1 MRIARLCAARPGR
14 MRLGIKIKQACFT
27 APGFHYLCIG
37 ITSSDMTTILIA
49 ILLLALLPDIYI
61 WHLLSRAGVAAGWE
75 DFRF

>member
-1 MRIARLCAARPGR
+1 
-14 MRLGIKIKQACFT
+14 
-27 APGFHYLCIG
+27 
-37 ITSSDMTTILIA
+37 MTTILIA